1 MKRGESAETG
11 RECARRIKDR
21 PRRGSR
27 RVSCFKKYTSRHG
40 TCQHGDHV
48 LGMSGEKYIRLT
60 EP

>member
-40 TCQHGDHV
+40 TGQHG
-48 LGMSGEKYIRLT
+48 GMSGENTSVVSERLT